1 MSLVDLLTDDREEH
15 QKSRRVYGV
24 AVGIVV
30 DNNDPENLGR
40 VKVKFPWLSEGSEEI
55 EGDWSKVMSFM
66 AGKERGAVFLPEV
79 DDEVLVAFEQG
90 DINFPYVIG
99 ALWNSEDTPP
109 EKNEDGKNNIRKIRS
124 RSGHEIIFD
133 DNDSEQKERVEIR
146 SNAGHEIVLDD
157 AAGKEK
163 ISVKDKTGG
172 NSIEIDSVK
181 KSITIK
187 SDMKL
192 VVKSQMIE
200 IEAGANIDVKAGG
213 IIKIQG
219 AMVKIN

>member
-1 MSLVDLLTDDREEH
+1 MSLVDLLTDDREEQ
-15 QKSRRVYGV
+15 QKSRRVHGV
-24 AVGIVV
+24 AVGLVV
-30 DNNDPENLGR
+30 DNQDPEGLAR
-40 VKVKFPWLSEGSEEI
+40 VKVRFPWLSEGSEEV
-55 EGDWSKVMSFM
+55 EGDWAKVLSFM

-109 EKNEDGKNNIRKIRS
+109 ETNEDGKNNIRKIRS

-133 DNDSEQKERVEIR
+133 DDDSGRKERVEIH
-146 SNAGHEIVLDD
+146 SNAGHEIILDD
-157 AAGKEK
+157 TAGQEK
-163 ISVKDKTGG
+163 ISIKDMNGG
-172 NSIEIDSVK
+172 NYIEIDSVK
-181 KSITIK
+181 NTITIQ

-192 VVKSQMIE
+192 VVKSQIIE